1 VTSTLVCIT
10 DSAKHSRVAAS
21 GARSEMTSTW
31 YSAAASMRT
40 PRVTVGSVIG
50 QLIVSPSMG
59 GGSDGIVHGAG
70 GGCSQPTCT
79 AWICTP
85 TTPTA
90 SHTLFG
96 TVARSVVCGVV
107 SPVLVLPSAAEPVSA
122 AGSDSLQAP
131 ATRHRTHVSA
141 AARSL
146 EVGFDFT
153 GIGARPTAYTALA
166 EPSMHRARRWAML
179 AAMLVSALGGLAVG
193 AILVGPL
200 PFAVSAAPE
209 AAPAPADD
217 GFDRARGLYQQ
228 GEARFATAD
237 FIGAI
242 ELWTEAFS
250 SVPDST
256 DAARIKALL
265 IYNIATARERAFEVT
280 GDLTHLRQAKV
291 LMVGY
296 AESIP
301 ALFGDTPEAE
311 TERGKITER
320 LNVITAQIEAADRKK
335 ARDRRDQRPSER
347 ADDAPAAERSHA
359 VLLGTGA
366 AALAVGVGGL
376 AMMGAGLAMGSKAN
390 DLGDLADD
398 DIDGRRSQFDR
409 GRTGNT
415 LAIAGGVVGG
425 VFAITGAVLVG
436 IGAKRRASAKGN
448 AWAPWIGPRVAGLGV
463 RGRF

>member
-1 VTSTLVCIT
+1 
-10 DSAKHSRVAAS
+10 
-21 GARSEMTSTW
+21 M
-31 YSAAASMRT
+31 
-40 PRVTVGSVIG
+40 
-50 QLIVSPSMG
+50 
-59 GGSDGIVHGAG
+59 
-70 GGCSQPTCT
+70 
-79 AWICTP
+79 
-85 TTPTA
+85 
-90 SHTLFG
+90 
-96 TVARSVVCGVV
+96 
-107 SPVLVLPSAAEPVSA
+107 
-122 AGSDSLQAP
+122 
-131 ATRHRTHVSA
+131 
-141 AARSL
+141 
-146 EVGFDFT
+146 
-153 GIGARPTAYTALA
+153 
-166 EPSMHRARRWAML
+166 
-179 AAMLVSALGGLAVG
+179 GGLAVG
-193 AILVGPL
+193 AIVIGQVEMGVVMGAGIRVGIGHAPLV
-200 PFAVSAAPE
+200 AVAVEDAPPPTE
-209 AAPAPADD
+209 DE
-217 GFDRARGLYQQ
+217 FERARGLYQQ

-265 IYNIATARERAFEVT
+265 IYNIATARERAYEVT

-311 TERGKITER
+311 VERGKITER
-320 LNVITAQIEAADRKK
+320 LNAITAQIEVADRKK
-335 ARDRRDQRPSER
+335 ARERRGDRPSDR
-347 ADDAPAAERSHA
+347 PDDAPDSDRSHV

-376 AMMGAGLAMGSKAN
+376 AMMGAGLAIGSKAN

-436 IGAKRRASAKGN
+436 IGAKRKASARGS
-448 AWAPWIGPRVAGLGV
+448 AWAPWIGPRAAGLGL